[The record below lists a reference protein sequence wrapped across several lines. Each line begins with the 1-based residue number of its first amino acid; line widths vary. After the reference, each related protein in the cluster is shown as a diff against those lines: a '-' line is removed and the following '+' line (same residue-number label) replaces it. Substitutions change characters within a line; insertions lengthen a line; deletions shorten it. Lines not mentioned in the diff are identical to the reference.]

1 MSNDEI
7 NQTKCLIN
15 TAGHEWM
22 RDFYDTLPSRV
33 RQRLRS
39 SPFNLC
45 AACLQ
50 LEVLPKVKAKHRSLS
65 REQALLAAI
74 QIMEAEVRERARQ

>member
-1 MSNDEI
+1 MNDKKI

-22 RDFYDTLPSRV
+22 NGYFDTLPLRV
-33 RQRLRS
+33 RQRLRA

-45 AACLQ
+45 PACLQ
-50 LEVLPKVKAKHRSLS
+50 LEILPRVAGKQSG
-65 REQALLAAI
+65 EQALFAAI
-74 QIMEAEVRERARQ
+74 KIMEAEVRRGGSK